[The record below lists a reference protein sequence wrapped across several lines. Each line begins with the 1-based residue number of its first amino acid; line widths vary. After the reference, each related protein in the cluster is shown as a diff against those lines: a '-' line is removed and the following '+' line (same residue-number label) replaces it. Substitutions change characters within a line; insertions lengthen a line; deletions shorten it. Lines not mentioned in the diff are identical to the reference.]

1 MALANRVNDAPNTA
15 EDIIRLL
22 TERGETLAVAE
33 SCTGGLIGH
42 LLTEVPGSSEA
53 FLGGV
58 IVYANAVKEIVGVQ
72 ARTLAQ
78 YGAVSAETAH
88 ELALGIRL
96 WSDADYGL
104 AVTGIAGPGGATD
117 NKAVGLTYVA
127 IASRDRTECE
137 QHQFSAD
144 RSQNKLAAA
153 EAALDLLLRELRRN
167 AERSDSIP
175 HGSGINPERG
185 DV

>member
-1 MALANRVNDAPNTA
+1 MQRTSA
-15 EDIIRLL
+15 EKIIHLL
-22 TERGETLAVAE
+22 IERGETLAVAE

-58 IVYANAVKEIVGVQ
+58 IVYANAVKEMVGVQ
-72 ARTLAQ
+72 ARTLSQ
-78 YGAVSAETAH
+78 FGAVSAEAAH

-96 WSDADYGL
+96 WADADYGI

-117 NKAVGLTYVA
+117 KKAVGLTYVA
-127 IASRDRTECE
+127 LASPDRAECE
-137 QHQFSAD
+137 RHQFSGE

-153 EAALDLLLRELRRN
+153 EAALDLLLRDLRRN
-167 AERSDSIP
+167 AETSDRIP
-175 HGSGINPERG
+175 RGSGINPDRG
-185 DV
+185 EA